1 MRTLPPINL
10 AVDLNQPL
18 DDRAL
23 NALAIQACCNSFDG
37 YPALLWLALHE
48 IEPNQ
53 FNIALG
59 LLPRMVRSQIFN
71 IYSTPAPD
79 PAVVDAETIIRMV
92 NLTFGHYPHWFTWQL
107 LQDLGWKPERKAA
120 AMPHIP
126 DSTIAAIRQCQPQPA
141 AIAA

>member
-1 MRTLPPINL
+1 MRTLPLIDLGISLDQPIG
-10 AVDLNQPL
+10 PSEF
-18 DDRAL
+18 

-59 LLPRMVRSQIFN
+59 LLPRMFRSQIFN
-71 IYSTPAPD
+71 IYNTPAPD

-92 NLTFGHYPHWFTWQL
+92 NLSFGHYPHWFTWQL
-107 LQDLGWKPERKAA
+107 LQDLGWEPERKAA
-120 AMPHIP
+120 AMPHVP
-126 DSTIAAIRQCQPQPA
+126 DATIAAILQCQPQPA